1 SKERDRTPRPRQLKS
16 VSLVFLIRLRQAQ
29 RKRGSVARFRPHL
42 DITAVLGSDVFDNT
56 QPQPASARIARTGG
70 INPEKP
76 FKNAR
81 LQPRINSCAVV
92 DNSYFYPSFMR
103 ARSNSHV

>member
-1 SKERDRTPRPRQLKS
+1 SKERDRTPHPRQLRS

-29 RKRGSVARFRPHL
+29 RKRGSVARLRPHL

-56 QPQPASARIARTGG
+56 QPQPASARLARTGG
-70 INPEKP
+70 ITPEKP

-81 LQPRINSCAVV
+81 LQPRIDSCAVI
-92 DNSYFYPSFMR
+92 NNGYFYSPFTW